1 MNVAFSKPMTLAE
14 FLDWEEQQPL
24 RYEFDGFQPV
34 AMTGGTAAHAYIRAN
49 IAASLRG
56 RVRGKP
62 CKYYG
67 NDLKIE
73 AAGHIRYPDGFV
85 VCSPVANAS
94 TVVRDPVVIFEVLS
108 PGTPSTDRIVNNQEY
123 RATLSIQ
130 RISSWSRI
138 ESRLRSLPAQA
149 ASGAAGWSS
158 TTRSCPCPRSGSRFL
173 SPNSTKASP
182 LASQGMS
189 KKLGTQIMGT
199 LHDHSGRGPRGAL
212 RVSYI
217 SRQSRAA

>member
-14 FLDWEEQQPL
+14 FLEWEEQQPL
-24 RYEFDGFQPV
+24 RYEFDGLQPV
-34 AMTGGTAAHAYIRAN
+34 AMTGGTAAHADIQAN

-56 RVRGKP
+56 RLRGKP

-108 PGTPSTDRIVNNQEY
+108 PGTSSTDRIVKNQEY

-130 RISSWSRI
+130 RYIILEQDRIAATVFARTGGEWSG
-138 ESRLRSLPAQA
+138 P
-149 ASGAAGWSS
+149 G
-158 TTRSCPCPRSGSRFL
+158 
-173 SPNSTKASP
+173 
-182 LASQGMS
+182 
-189 KKLGTQIMGT
+189 
-199 LHDHSGRGPRGAL
+199 GPRRRDLVHARDRDRGSSRRILRRPRPWHPRGCQRNWAHRLWAPFMITLDEAL
-212 RVSYI
+212 EVPFVFLI
-217 SRQSRAA
+217 